1 MPETDAPFLWDK
13 QAEFS
18 DPVELGEDPVDL
30 TDDEEPPPPP
40 KPGHRRALLI
50 GVGVAAVLCAASAIA
65 FGPRVYNVVSERGT
79 TVNPPPKIG
88 DLSRDS
94 STDAQ
99 STADYIRAA
108 VASATGLDTSIGA
121 VYGTPTGTDD
131 SVIFAGGTTAI
142 WTPSSSLKNALAVV
156 SDDSGGVSNQQ
167 DVPTG
172 ALGGIARCGVTKTD
186 GADMP
191 VCAWAD
197 YSSVGIAL
205 FPNRTAADAQK
216 LFATLRPAIEHRG

>member
-18 DPVELGEDPVDL
+18 DPVELGENPVALPD
-30 TDDEEPPPPP
+30 DDEPTPAR
-40 KPGHRRALLI
+40 PGHRRALLI
-50 GVGVAAVLCAASAIA
+50 GVGVAAVLCAASAVA
-65 FGPRVYNVVSERGT
+65 FGPRVYHVISERGT
-79 TVNPPPKIG
+79 TVNPPPQIG
-88 DLSRDS
+88 DLRRDTS
-94 STDAQ
+94 ADAQ

-108 VASATGLDTSIGA
+108 VASAAGLDASIGD
-121 VYGTPTGTDD
+121 VYSTPTGTGD

-156 SDDSGGVSNQQ
+156 SDDSGGVSNLQN
-167 DVPTG
+167 VPTG
-172 ALGGIARCGVTKTD
+172 TLGGIAQCGVTKTD

-197 YSSVGIAL
+197 YSSVGIVL
-205 FPNRTAADAQK
+205 FPNRSAADAQK